1 MFYIGRGSGIN
12 ALFLNVK
19 KFSKANYSK
28 ILINESIPII
38 DLQKQ
43 KNKTHVNIR
52 QEWLKKLY
60 PQKDNF
66 YKGIY

>member
-1 MFYIGRGSGIN
+1 MFYIGRGIGIN

-19 KFSKANYSK
+19 KFSKTNHSK
-28 ILINESIPII
+28 VLINKSISII

-43 KNKTHVNIR
+43 KNKTLVNIR

-60 PQKDNF
+60 TQKDNF

>member
-1 MFYIGRGSGIN
+1 MFYIGRGIGIN

-19 KFSKANYSK
+19 KFSKTNHSK
-28 ILINESIPII
+28 VLINKSISII

-43 KNKTHVNIR
+43 KNKTLVNIR

-60 PQKDNF
+60 PQKDKF